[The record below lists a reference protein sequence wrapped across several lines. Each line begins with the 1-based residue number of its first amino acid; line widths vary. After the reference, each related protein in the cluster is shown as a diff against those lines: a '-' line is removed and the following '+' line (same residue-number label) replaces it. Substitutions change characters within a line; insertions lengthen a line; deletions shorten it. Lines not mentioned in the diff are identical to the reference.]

1 MHHKAIIMSNK
12 QKKFL
17 IRIIVSL
24 CLFLAAFITDLV
36 IDLSSIL
43 NSNGFI
49 IPLII
54 YLIIYLII
62 GYDVLL
68 RALRNIRYGQIF
80 DENFLMI
87 IATIGAFAISEYAEG
102 LAVMLFYQVGEFF
115 QDYAV
120 AKSRRSIA
128 SLMDIRPDYANLIKD
143 GQEVVVAPEEVTIGD
158 TILVKPGEKIP
169 LDGIIISGNT
179 TVDTKALTGES
190 MPIDLGEG
198 RRVISGTVNLTGSI
212 TVRVISEFYD
222 STVSKILDLVENA
235 EANKSKPEAF
245 ITKFARF
252 YTPIVVICAFLLAL
266 IPSLITNEPKTWIYR
281 ALNFLVVSCPCA
293 LVISVPLSFFSGIG
307 AASRQGILIKG
318 SNYLE
323 ELNMANCFI
332 FDKTGTL
339 TKGNFAVVD
348 VFPSDKKDEI
358 IRLACIAERNSNH
371 PIAKSIKA
379 LYDKPIDSDYELT
392 DIPGMGIIAI
402 GEDIIACGNEKLMKQ
417 ENIEI
422 SKNDG
427 IGTFVYVSL
436 NGKYIGSIL
445 IADEIK
451 PNAIELLAYL
461 KNENSKTI
469 MLTGDNDA
477 VASGVATKLGIS
489 EYRAGLLPQD
499 KVEEVRKI
507 LDAKTKNDS
516 VCFVGDGIN
525 DAPVLMSSDIGIA
538 MGALGSDAAIE
549 AADIVLM
556 NDDLTSIKKAKKI
569 AKKTIG
575 IVYQNIVFAIGV
587 KLAVLILS
595 AFGITNMWVAVFA
608 DVGVAMIA
616 ILNAMR
622 ANTRFND

>member
-323 ELNMANCFI
+323 ELNKANCFI

-392 DIPGMGIIAI
+392 DIPGMGIIAR

>member
-1 MHHKAIIMSNK
+1 MSNK

-323 ELNMANCFI
+323 ELNKANCFI

-392 DIPGMGIIAI
+392 DIPGMGIIAR